1 MNIVLLEPEI
11 PRERER
17 WYLKADQWYVR
28 VDELRSFIKNNNWE
42 VHNIDQICYF
52 LNVGELER
60 QQLFG
65 R

>member
-1 MNIVLLEPEI
+1 MCGVERNRHMN
-11 PRERER
+11 
-17 WYLKADQWYVR
+17 
-28 VDELRSFIKNNNWE
+28 FIKNNNWE